1 MRHSRSVAASA
12 AAAAGRGAW
21 AVAAGRPGRPV
32 SDEVMVHAEEANR
45 ADWPLTELHSCTHTA
60 MNVSF
65 LRGLSASFFFSS
77 SLHPSAV
84 LRLFTLHSLMVVC
97 LLLQLFFS
105 SHVGSFIK
113 MNADASKERISWNLR
128 I

>member
-1 MRHSRSVAASA
+1 MRHSRSVAAS
-12 AAAAGRGAW
+12 AAAGRGAW

-65 LRGLSASFFFSS
+65 LRGLSASFFFSFFSPPLSCPQTFHTSFLDGCLS
-77 SLHPSAV
+77 SLAAFFL
-84 LRLFTLHSLMVVC
+84 LRT
-97 LLLQLFFS
+97 
-105 SHVGSFIK
+105 
-113 MNADASKERISWNLR
+113 
-128 I
+128 

>member
-1 MRHSRSVAASA
+1 MRHSRSVAAS
-12 AAAAGRGAW
+12 AAAGRGAW

-65 LRGLSASFFFSS
+65 LRGFFFPS

-97 LLLQLFFS
+97 LLLQLFF
-105 SHVGSFIK
+105 FF
-113 MNADASKERISWNLR
+113 ARR
-128 I
+128 